1 MTKLGSK
8 SPHEGAQ
15 VVRAGNSV
23 NAKSVM
29 ILIHGRGATA
39 ASILEL
45 AKELYHPDLAYLAP
59 QAAGNTWYPYSFLSP
74 IAQNEPYL
82 SSALQ
87 AVAEV
92 VRQVNEAG
100 IASEKIII
108 GGFSQGACLAAEFAA
123 RNAQRFGGLLIF
135 SGGLIGPPGTP
146 RNYAG
151 DFAGTPVFIGCS
163 NVDFHIPEARVHETA
178 DVLTRMGAAV
188 DKQIYPNMGHT
199 IVQDEI
205 ERAKKIVTNL
215 LKELL

>member
-135 SGGLIGPPGTP
+135 SGGLIGPPD
-146 RNYAG
+146 RKS
-151 DFAGTPVFIGCS
+151 V
-163 NVDFHIPEARVHETA
+163 V
-178 DVLTRMGAAV
+178 
-188 DKQIYPNMGHT
+188 
-199 IVQDEI
+199 
-205 ERAKKIVTNL
+205 
-215 LKELL
+215 